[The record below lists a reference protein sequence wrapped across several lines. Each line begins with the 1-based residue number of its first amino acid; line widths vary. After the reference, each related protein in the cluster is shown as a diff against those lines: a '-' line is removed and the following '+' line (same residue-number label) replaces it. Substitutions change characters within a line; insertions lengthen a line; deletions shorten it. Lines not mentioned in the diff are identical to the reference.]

1 MKLWTGEHGMARM
14 SMAGP
19 QLVLFPLARHPCAPS
34 GQSFTVMA
42 LFMGPGQKSD
52 FDVKTV
58 LPEIV

>member
-1 MKLWTGEHGMARM
+1 
-14 SMAGP
+14 MAGP